1 MPLLLPLDK
10 NLLFSVEN
18 NEVPLE
24 HFQVLLEVAGL
35 SHLNGKI
42 KEIGN
47 KFTVDTEKHCKDSF
61 NETWQYV

>member
-1 MPLLLPLDK
+1 MDQ

-35 SHLNGKI
+35 SHWDGKI
-42 KEIGN
+42 KEMGN
-47 KFTVDTEKHCKDSF
+47 KFTVDTEKLCKARF
-61 NETWQYV
+61 NEI